1 MPSCWPPVAWPS
13 LPCSTS
19 CSDPARRIRKTTP
32 DVRRSP
38 CRWASF
44 FVPPDCPGDAARV
57 GLAAPLPRSRRTARG
72 ISAIRKKDEK
82 ARDSERLRKASPP
95 SGWTGTAARDHGQD
109 PERTRGAGRQ
119 HRPCQRLP
127 GTGRIGRAHRT
138 RGQSFPAGRGSVT
151 GQAGGLPRP
160 RRPGLGRGKS
170 LSPVSCPAERDA
182 WTTVR
187 GCSAPP
193 SPWTDHAAGEK
204 KSRPDGRRTADKKRR
219 PAAQGEEQPAKEG
232 GCSDG

>member
-1 MPSCWPPVAWPS
+1 MLSCWPPVAWPS

-19 CSDPARRIRKTTP
+19 CSDPARHIRKATP

-57 GLAAPLPRSRRTARG
+57 GLAAPLTRSRRTAHG

-109 PERTRGAGRQ
+109 AERTRGAGRQ

-127 GTGRIGRAHRT
+127 GTGRIGRARRT
-138 RGQSFPAGRGSVT
+138 RGQPFPAGRGSVT
-151 GQAGGLPRP
+151 GHRRGLPRQ
-160 RRPGLGRGKS
+160 RRQGRREGGVIF
-170 LSPVSCPAERDA
+170 PVSCPAKRA
-182 WTTVR
+182 AMVQCR
-187 GCSAPP
+187 PVPLLA
-193 SPWTDHAAGEK
+193 DHATGEK
-204 KSRPDGRRTADKKRR
+204 KDRPDERRTADKKRR

>member
-19 CSDPARRIRKTTP
+19 CSDPARHIRKATP

-57 GLAAPLPRSRRTARG
+57 GLAAPLPRSRRTAHG

-82 ARDSERLRKASPP
+82 ARDSELLRKASHP
-95 SGWTGTAARDHGQD
+95 SGCAGTEARDHGQGA
-109 PERTRGAGRQ
+109 ERTRGAGRP

-151 GQAGGLPRP
+151 G
-160 RRPGLGRGKS
+160 
-170 LSPVSCPAERDA
+170 
-182 WTTVR
+182 
-187 GCSAPP
+187 
-193 SPWTDHAAGEK
+193 H
-204 KSRPDGRRTADKKRR
+204 RRTA
-219 PAAQGEEQPAKEG
+219 APAKTGTQRGRTHLPCLVSGKAGRHDTVQACPPLGRPYHRREERQTGRAPDSGQKKTTGCPG
-232 GCSDG
+232 GGAAGQRGRMF